1 MISKNRSPNR
11 GVLPSRT
18 PEECVVL
25 PCIIIGPCSRQS
37 ALCDSWLSLPGLLD
51 REPRS
56 ARQRLLLRQQIVEK
70 QTEPEDCSP
79 GTVVDVRRDEE
90 RERVD
95 EARSVPE
102 QEVPLSDGSP
112 DEAESIIP

>member
-1 MISKNRSPNR
+1 MICNDRSRNR
-11 GVLPSRT
+11 GVLRNRKH
-18 PEECVVL
+18 EACVVR
-25 PCIIIGPCSRQS
+25 PCIIIESCSRQS

-90 RERVD
+90 RGAGGRGP
-95 EARSVPE
+95 ARS
-102 QEVPLSDGSP
+102 G
-112 DEAESIIP
+112 ARG